1 MARSV
6 SLCKK
11 KILYNLHVSTNK
23 KPLRQVF
30 SRAANISINK
40 TEKNYKMLL

>member
-30 SRAANISINK
+30 SRAANISTNK
-40 TEKNYKMLL
+40 TEKNYKVLL